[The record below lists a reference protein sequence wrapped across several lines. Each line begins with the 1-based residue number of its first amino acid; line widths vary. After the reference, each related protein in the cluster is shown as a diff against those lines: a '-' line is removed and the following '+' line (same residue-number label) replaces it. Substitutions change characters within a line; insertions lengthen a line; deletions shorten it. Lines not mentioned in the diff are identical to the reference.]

1 MITIHNWGKLI
12 RLFKSKLEIIEL
24 EQHYLIK
31 YFYPTLSAN
40 ECYNITLSRVNP
52 PQQNHKHKNE
62 YLMLCGEA
70 SYWLSKTEL
79 KNIDAVYEAI
89 IDVAARHTVDIGNI

>member
-12 RLFKSKLEIIEL
+12 RLFKSKLQIIEL

-40 ECYNITLSRVNP
+40 EFYSITLCRVNP
-52 PQQNHKHKNE
+52 PQPDHEHKNE

-70 SYWLSKTEL
+70 AYWLSKREL
-79 KNIDAVYEAI
+79 QNVDSVYEAI

>member
-1 MITIHNWGKLI
+1 MITITNWGKLI
-12 RLFKSKLEIIEL
+12 KLFRSKLQIIEL

-31 YFYPTLSAN
+31 YFYPTLPAN

-52 PQQNHKHKNE
+52 PQPDHEHKNE

-70 SYWLSKTEL
+70 VYWLSKTEL

-89 IDVAARHTVDIGNI
+89 IDVAARHNLK

>member
-1 MITIHNWGKLI
+1 MITIQNWGKLT
-12 RLFKSKLEIIEL
+12 RLFKSKLQIIEL

-31 YFYPTLSAN
+31 YFYPTLPAN

-52 PQQNHKHKNE
+52 PQPDHEHKNE

-70 SYWLSKTEL
+70 AYWLSKREL
-79 KNIDAVYEAI
+79 NNIDAVYEAI
-89 IDVAARHTVDIGNI
+89 IDVAARHTVDIENI

>member
-1 MITIHNWGKLI
+1 MITIKNWDKLT
-12 RLFKSKLEIIEL
+12 RLFRSKLQIIEL

-31 YFYPTLSAN
+31 YFYPTLPAN

-52 PQQNHKHKNE
+52 PQPDHKHKNE

-70 SYWLSKTEL
+70 AYWLSKREL
-79 KNIDAVYEAI
+79 NNIDAVYEAI
-89 IDVAARHTVDIGNI
+89 IDVAARHTVDMENV

>member
-1 MITIHNWGKLI
+1 MITIQNWGKLT
-12 RLFKSKLEIIEL
+12 RLFKSKLQIVEL

-31 YFYPTLSAN
+31 YFYPTLPAN

-52 PQQNHKHKNE
+52 PQPDHEHKNE

-70 SYWLSKTEL
+70 AYWLSKREL
-79 KNIDAVYEAI
+79 NNIDAVYEAI
-89 IDVAARHTVDIGNI
+89 IDVAARHTVDIENI

>member
-1 MITIHNWGKLI
+1 MITIKNWDKLI
-12 RLFKSKLEIIEL
+12 RLFRSKIEIIEL

-31 YFYPTLSAN
+31 YFYPTLPAN

-52 PQQNHKHKNE
+52 PQQDHEHKNE

-70 SYWLSKTEL
+70 AYWLSKREL
-79 KNIDAVYEAI
+79 NNIDAVYEAI
-89 IDVAARHTVDIGNI
+89 IDVAARHTVDIENI

>member
-1 MITIHNWGKLI
+1 MITIQNWGKLT
-12 RLFKSKLEIIEL
+12 RLFKSKLQIVEL

-31 YFYPTLSAN
+31 YFYPTLPAN

-52 PQQNHKHKNE
+52 PQQDHEHKNE

-70 SYWLSKTEL
+70 AYWLSKREL
-79 KNIDAVYEAI
+79 NNIDAVYEAI
-89 IDVAARHTVDIGNI
+89 IDVAARHTVDIENI

>member
-1 MITIHNWGKLI
+1 MITIKNWGKLI
-12 RLFKSKLEIIEL
+12 RLFRSKLEIRES
-24 EQHYLIK
+24 EKHYLIR
-31 YFYPTLSAN
+31 YYYPTLSAN
-40 ECYNITLSRVNP
+40 DYYTITLSRVNP
-52 PQQNHKHKNE
+52 PQPDHEHKRE

-70 SYWLSKTEL
+70 AYWLSKTEL